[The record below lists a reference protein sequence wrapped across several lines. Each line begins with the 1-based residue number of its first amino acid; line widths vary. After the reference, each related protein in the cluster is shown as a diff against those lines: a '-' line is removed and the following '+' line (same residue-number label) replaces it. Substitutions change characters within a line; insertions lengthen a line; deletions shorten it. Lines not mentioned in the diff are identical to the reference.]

1 MAAGGGAA
9 PAEAAD
15 MGLVGTTVLQ
25 SIGGPD
31 GQKSLTA
38 EQRDAWN
45 GHLLRGKTKKNR
57 VSDEDLFS
65 VLTSSELHHSD
76 AQMADPAW
84 QVRDRSRS
92 F

>member
-1 MAAGGGAA
+1 MQMKCNYHALVA
-9 PAEAAD
+9 PSV
-15 MGLVGTTVLQ
+15 M
-25 SIGGPD
+25 
-31 GQKSLTA
+31 
-38 EQRDAWN
+38 QRDDN
-45 GHLLRGKTKKNR
+45 QNRGKTKKNR